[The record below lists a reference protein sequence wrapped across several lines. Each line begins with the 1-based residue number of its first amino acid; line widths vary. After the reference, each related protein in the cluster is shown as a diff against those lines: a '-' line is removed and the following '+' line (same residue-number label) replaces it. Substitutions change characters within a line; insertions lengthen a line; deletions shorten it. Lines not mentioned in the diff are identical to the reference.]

1 MAAAVNPKYT
11 KSLKA
16 MQIMTT
22 ICRRE
27 NNTTFDTNQIK
38 ATVVKSFDLWIR
50 KPNFSQKLK
59 RNNDFSHPC
68 GVFFQENACLIISLS
83 TCNASRSNNNSK
95 SS

>member
-22 ICRRE
+22 ICKRE
-27 NNTTFDTNQIK
+27 NNTTIDTNQIK
-38 ATVVKSFDLWIR
+38 ATVTKFFDLWIG
-50 KPNFSQKLK
+50 KPNFSQKMK
-59 RNNDFSHPC
+59 RNNDFIDPC
-68 GVFFQENACLIISLS
+68 GASFQENACLIISLS